1 MFGSRSKLV
10 RTVPSGRLRRAPEG
24 KVSDNYEHINTVI
37 GDDEVGIEQ
46 KPEVLPTILP
56 REPERPP
63 RINYA
68 QLGVNPHTV
77 PKGNNWSNLF
87 VPLGMKIKSTADLK
101 RKRKRML
108 LPRNNE
114 GVVDVDGDGNIDE
127 VEIKLSTILKHIE
140 GEDLDGDGHISRE
153 ETEVARVAKGKE
165 IYARTFLDEN
175 PGIRNF
181 YKMYRY
187 LTDEQ
192 IVDAIVTAPDFRMNM
207 HNMMNLGA
215 QYKLAGSERLFHAIA
230 GQITGRQQDMEAREQ
245 ERREKRLQLFRQS
258 RARQIENF
266 RRQSKSVTFRKRF
279 KDMSFR
285 RVAHETSRAVNIIGR
300 K

>member
-1 MFGSRSKLV
+1 MV

-24 KVSDNYEHINTVI
+24 KVSNNYEHINTVI
-37 GDDEVGIEQ
+37 GDDEVGAEQ
-46 KPEVLPTILP
+46 KVEVLPTILP

-68 QLGVNPHTV
+68 QKGINPHSV
-77 PKGNNWSNLF
+77 PGKKNWNKLF
-87 VPLGMKIKSTADLK
+87 VPIGMKIRSMEDLK
-101 RKRKRML
+101 RKRKKMQ

-127 VEIKLSTILKHIE
+127 VEIKLSTILKHVK
-140 GEDLDGDGHISRE
+140 GEDLDGDGEISRE
-153 ETEVARVAKGKE
+153 ETSVTRVQKGKE
-165 IYARTFLDEN
+165 IYARNFLEEN

-192 IVDAIVTAPDFRMNM
+192 IVSAIVTAPDFRANM
-207 HNMMNLGA
+207 HNMMNAGA
-215 QYKLAGSERLFHAIA
+215 QYKLAGSERFFQALA
-230 GQITGRQQDMEAREQ
+230 GQITGREQDMQARQQ
-245 ERREKRLQLFRQS
+245 ERREKRALLFRQ
-258 RARQIENF
+258 ARDRLHENF
-266 RRQSKSVTFRKRF
+266 QRQSKSVTFRKRF

-285 RVAHETSRAVNIIGR
+285 RLAHETSRAAGVIGR
-300 K
+300 N

>member
-1 MFGSRSKLV
+1 MV

-24 KVSDNYEHINTVI
+24 KVPSNYEHINTVI
-37 GDDEVGIEQ
+37 GDDEVGLEQ
-46 KPEVLPTILP
+46 KVEVLPTILP
-56 REPERPP
+56 REPDQPP

-68 QLGVNPHTV
+68 QKGINPHSV
-77 PKGNNWSNLF
+77 PKQRNWGDLF
-87 VPLGMKIKSTADLK
+87 VPLKMKIKNSADLK
-101 RKRKRML
+101 RKRKRMR

-127 VEIKLSTILKHIE
+127 VEIKLSTILKHVE
-140 GEDLDGDGHISRE
+140 GVDLDGDAKISRE
-153 ETEVARVAKGKE
+153 EMEVARVAEGKQ
-165 IYARTFLDEN
+165 IYARTFLEEN

-207 HNMMNLGA
+207 HNMMNAGA

-230 GQITGRQQDMEAREQ
+230 GQITAREQDMEARQ
-245 ERREKRLQLFRQS
+245 RERREKRLQLFRQS
-258 RARQIENF
+258 RARQIENH

-279 KDMSFR
+279 KDMTFR
-285 RVAHETSRAVNIIGR
+285 RLAHEASRASGFVNR
-300 K
+300 R